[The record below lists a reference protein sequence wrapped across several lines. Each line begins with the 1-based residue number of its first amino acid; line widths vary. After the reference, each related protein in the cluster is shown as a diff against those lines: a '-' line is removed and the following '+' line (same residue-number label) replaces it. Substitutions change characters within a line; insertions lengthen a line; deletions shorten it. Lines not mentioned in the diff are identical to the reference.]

1 MDTFLME
8 LMRGGAISLKMFLEN
23 TTLPFKDRL
32 LQAVVAEEE
41 RMQQAQAAQMG
52 GGELPPAANGAGGGI
67 PAELMQQVEQGVDP
81 AAMEALQR
89 GMGG

>member
-1 MDTFLME
+1 ME

-41 RMQQAQAAQMG
+41 RMQEVQGAQAG
-52 GGELPPAANGAGGGI
+52 GLPPAGGAGGGI

-81 AAMEALQR
+81 AAMEVLQR
-89 GMGG
+89 GMGS